1 MKLQELLKRF
11 YFDLHFVDYHKSM
24 YLESQSIYTHEQLQE
39 LSPNIQGEY
48 HIEVVD
54 MGYGKLRLA
63 ICSNEN
69 TLDGRSAIAYIE
81 TELSYKQRIKW
92 QEETGGVIVVFRVK
106 DGSPNLDC
114 SPFNTSVLNSWNPLK
129 DDFIQDAIP
138 WEPQVM
144 DNWEKE
150 NRG

>member
-11 YFDLHFVDYHKSM
+11 YFDLYFVDYHEST
-24 YLESQSIYTHEQLQE
+24 YLEKPSIYTHDQLLE
-39 LSPNIQGEY
+39 VSPNIKGEY

-81 TELSYKQRIKW
+81 TEISYQQRIKW
-92 QEETGGVIVVFRVK
+92 QEEVGGVIVVFRVK
-106 DGSPNLDC
+106 DGNPNLDY

-129 DDFIQDAIP
+129 DDFMQDAIP
-138 WEPQVM
+138 WEERVM
-144 DNWEKE
+144 SKA
-150 NRG
+150 R